1 MIIKLQPNHVN
12 FLTFILIGYIG
23 FIVLVPAAQSDQEWQ
38 TLVDKA
44 GAAYEKG
51 DSAKALELLKA
62 AVQLTDSGTE
72 ARAAVLNNLAI
83 VIEASGDL
91 DGAESLYTKVIGLWA
106 ELKGSDHPNVTRTLG
121 NLADLNHRRGQ
132 LDDAVEAYKLAV
144 ATIDQN
150 NTVEAKE
157 VKRAIYV
164 SYAKLLRELGRNTEA
179 DRVLQKVF
187 HKPKQFTDP
196 LCLLNAEFFID
207 IR

>member
-1 MIIKLQPNHVN
+1 RTDRKKMIIKLQPNHIN
-12 FLTFILIGYIG
+12 FLTFILIGFIG
-23 FIVLVPAAQSDQEWQ
+23 FIVLVPVAQSDQEWQ

-51 DSAKALELLKA
+51 DSAKALDLLKG

-187 HKPKQFTDP
+187 QKPK
-196 LCLLNAEFFID
+196 
-207 IR
+207 

>member
-1 MIIKLQPNHVN
+1 MIIKLQSNHIN
-12 FLTFILIGYIG
+12 FLTFILIGFIG
-23 FIVLVPAAQSDQEWQ
+23 FIVLVPVAQSDQEWQ

-44 GAAYEKG
+44 GAAYERG
-51 DSAKALELLKA
+51 DSAKALDLLKA

-187 HKPKQFTDP
+187 HKPK
-196 LCLLNAEFFID
+196 
-207 IR
+207 

>member
-38 TLVDKA
+38 ILVDKA

-51 DSAKALELLKA
+51 DSAKALDLLKA

-187 HKPKQFTDP
+187 HKPK
-196 LCLLNAEFFID
+196 
-207 IR
+207 

>member
-51 DSAKALELLKA
+51 DSAKALDLLKG

-187 HKPKQFTDP
+187 HKPKSVSYTHLTLP
-196 LCLLNAEFFID
+196 TKRIV
-207 IR
+207 

>member
-1 MIIKLQPNHVN
+1 
-12 FLTFILIGYIG
+12 
-23 FIVLVPAAQSDQEWQ
+23 
-38 TLVDKA
+38 
-44 GAAYEKG
+44 
-51 DSAKALELLKA
+51 
-62 AVQLTDSGTE
+62 
-72 ARAAVLNNLAI
+72 LNNLAI

-132 LDDAVEAYKLAV
+132 LDDALEAYKLAV

-150 NTVEAKE
+150 NTVEANE

-187 HKPKQFTDP
+187 QKPK
-196 LCLLNAEFFID
+196 
-207 IR
+207 

>member
-23 FIVLVPAAQSDQEWQ
+23 FIVLVSAAQSDQEWQ

-44 GAAYEKG
+44 GSAYEKG
-51 DSAKALELLKA
+51 DSAKALDLLKG

-187 HKPKQFTDP
+187 HKPKSFTDS
-196 LCLLNAEFFID
+196 LCLLNAKFIID

>member
-1 MIIKLQPNHVN
+1 MITKIQPNHVK
-12 FLTFILIGYIG
+12 FLAFILAG
-23 FIVLVPAAQSDQEWQ
+23 FIVFLLLVPVAQSDQEWQ
-38 TLVDKA
+38 KLVDKA

-51 DSAKALELLKA
+51 DSTKALDLLKD
-62 AVQLTDSGTE
+62 AVQLTGSGTE

-132 LDDAVEAYKLAV
+132 LDDALEAYKLAV

-179 DRVLQKVF
+179 DRILKKIF
-187 HKPKQFTDP
+187 HKPK
-196 LCLLNAEFFID
+196 
-207 IR
+207 

>member
-12 FLTFILIGYIG
+12 FLAYILIGFIG

-51 DSAKALELLKA
+51 DSAKALDLLKG

-187 HKPKQFTDP
+187 HKPK
-196 LCLLNAEFFID
+196 
-207 IR
+207 